1 MDEIE
6 CLNLEFSKA
15 LVDVVKKMRKKMDE
29 YLKKFELTHFHA
41 LYVLE
46 LFKQNELTMGEL
58 TDNLGVDKA
67 NTSRVVKDLI
77 EKGYIEKVG
86 EADRKFA
93 VKLSKSGK
101 KMAQDFKN
109 RIDNLMEGALSQFSE
124 REKTSLHKTLKKL
137 IDGLNE
143 VCN

>member
-1 MDEIE
+1 MNEIE
-6 CLNLEFSKA
+6 FLNLEFSKA

-29 YLKKFELTHFHA
+29 YLKKFDLTHFHS

-46 LFKQNELTMGEL
+46 LFKSGELTMGEL
-58 TDNLGVDKA
+58 TENIGVDKA
-67 NTSRVVKDLI
+67 NTSRVVKDLLD
-77 EKGYIEKVG
+77 KGYIEKVG
-86 EADRKFA
+86 ELDRKFA
-93 VKLSKSGK
+93 VKLSKLGK

>member
-1 MDEIE
+1 MSEIDY
-6 CLNLEFSKA
+6 LNLEFSKA

-29 YLKKFELTHFHA
+29 VLKKFGLTHFHA

-46 LFKQNELTMGEL
+46 LFKSGELTMGEL
-58 TDNLGVDKA
+58 TENIGVDKA
-67 NTSRVVKDLI
+67 NTSRVIKDLL
-77 EKGYIEKVG
+77 EKGYAEKVG

-93 VKLSKSGK
+93 IKLSRLGK

-109 RIDNLMEGALSQFSE
+109 RIDNLMESALSQFSE
-124 REKTSLHKTLKKL
+124 REKNNLHKTLKKL